1 MECEE
6 GEIYDFDF
14 NFDDFDSIVAV
25 SLFLFLLCLVSIKQ
39 TFVMIIIALLNKNS
53 AQAII
58 DHESTAAGFK
68 VAHFDCSKMDSNRI
82 FSLNKVGNCDI
93 KPEKMQVSMARIIIW
108 QKMYRSKLNATMC
121 KASHQTLEWYCG
133 TFDASGMSATQPTI
147 TSDIKLSA
155 EQCEHA
161 RKFGSVKLNGD
172 DIKFL
177 LNVKYTQYTN
187 KGKVDTKYRNQCDD
201 EGFITHRT
209 YETHMQDIDLN
220 LDLRD
225 GTVNNL
231 QNIPLPCSV
240 SEGGCESTSTD
251 PYAYTWQNQDNCQS
265 FEISEHFAKMVK
277 INDKY
282 YLIRDSDNEHDRKI
296 HFEKNSFVLQIYNK
310 PQALCSNTE
319 IVYPTPYDSL
329 FVSYTGGFDMK
340 TGLSVQL
347 EPNAI
352 KHSYKNDIFTEKYG
366 HNYQDGIAKKT
377 AYSNGIMKNSSTNFV
392 NYEAHLGTKLDFIE
406 FNSIQRLQ
414 LNDLQML
421 KNDCELERSI
431 MQSNLAYSH
440 DSPRMA
446 GFLLTNNRSMFLET
460 NGNIAWLYHCP
471 PLFSDLQVMDKC
483 YDRIPILFKGKIHY
497 VDPITRQTFTNA
509 KEQSCLDK
517 HLNLFQ
523 LDIDDDDSWVQLTP
537 SIQQVPA
544 PEIFNPRL
552 SSKLL
557 HNFKFKGSN
566 KVSIYTK
573 KQLREFW
580 RNIEMNAEM
589 KDTIKTFTKE
599 LVVEQ
604 GGSSKNYY
612 SNYYPINKIYL
623 DSFISPNFFRNK
635 YVKMF
640 GHVQYILERCGI
652 YFAAFLFIKLIIDI
666 ISAIYS
672 SMQLHKI
679 TEGSVGLLKVIV
691 SATFGIIF
699 ASILTSIFNPDNG
712 NYFNPPK
719 KEEPEDAEHLVQSN
733 QTSSEKEK
741 AIQLYPSVYAEINK
755 NHCHIDND
763 NGDQPTSPI

>member
-1 MECEE
+1 MALEE
-6 GEIYDFDF
+6 GEIFDF
-14 NFDDFDSIVAV
+14 VFDEFDTIMAV
-25 SLFLFLLCLVSIKQ
+25 SLFLFHLLSSKQ
-39 TFVMIIIALLNKNS
+39 TTILVVVALLSNHLALANLNNPT
-53 AQAII
+53 I
-58 DHESTAAGFK
+58 DHDSTADGFK

-93 KPEKMQVSMARIIIW
+93 KPEKMQVSMTKISIW

-172 DIKFL
+172 NIKFS
-177 LNVKYTQYTN
+177 LNVKNTEYKNT
-187 KGKVDTKYRNQCDD
+187 GAVDSKYRNECDKT
-201 EGFITHRT
+201 GFITHRT
-209 YETHMQDIDLN
+209 YETHMQDIELN

-225 GTVNNL
+225 GTVNNH

-251 PYAYTWQNQDNCQS
+251 PYAYTWQNNENCQS

-277 INDKY
+277 MNDKY
-282 YLIRDSDNEHDRKI
+282 YIIRDSDNEHDKKI
-296 HFEKNSFVLQIYNK
+296 FWGAQKGGSFVLQIFNK

-340 TGLSVQL
+340 TGLSVNL

-352 KHSYKNDIFTEKYG
+352 KHSYTNEIWTEKYG
-366 HNYQDGIAKKT
+366 HNYHEKT
-377 AYSNGIMKNSSTNFV
+377 SKRTEYSNGITKNSSTNFV

-414 LNDLQML
+414 LIDLQML

-471 PLFSDLQVMDKC
+471 PLFSDLQIMDKC
-483 YDRIPILFKGKIHY
+483 YDRIPILFKGSVHY
-497 VDPITRQTFTNA
+497 VDPITRQTFKTA
-509 KEQSCLDK
+509 KEQSCSDN

-523 LDIDDDDSWVQLTP
+523 LDIEDDDTWVQLTP
-537 SIQQVPA
+537 SIIQVPA
-544 PEIFNPRL
+544 PDVFTPKL
-552 SSKLL
+552 SSKML
-557 HNFKFKGSN
+557 HNFKFKGSDR
-566 KVSIYTK
+566 VSIYTK
-573 KQLREFW
+573 KQLKEFW

-589 KDTIKTFTKE
+589 KETIKTFTKE

-604 GGSSKNYY
+604 GGSTRNYY
-612 SNYYPINKIYL
+612 SNYYPMNKIYL
-623 DSFISPNFFRNK
+623 DSFISPDFFNNR
-635 YVKMF
+635 YIKMF
-640 GHVQYILERCGI
+640 GKVQYVLERCGI
-652 YFAAFLFIKLIIDI
+652 YFAAFLFIKLIIDVI
-666 ISAIYS
+666 VCIFRA
-672 SMQLHKI
+672 MQIHKL
-679 TEGSVGLLKVIV
+679 TGASVGFAKIV
-691 SATFGIIF
+691 LSATFNIIF
-699 ASILTSIFNPDNG
+699 ASILTSMFM
-712 NYFNPPK
+712 PK
-719 KEEPEDAEHLVQSN
+719 KDATEDVEHLVQSPN
-733 QTSSEKEK
+733 YNSNLCEREQ
-741 AIQLYPSVYAEINK
+741 IMQLYPSVYTEVNK
-755 NHCHIDND
+755 NHCRVDHDNE
-763 NGDQPTSPI
+763 DQPTSPV